1 MSSRRP
7 SSGLS
12 FRERSRAAGLRV
24 KKKPFTITKRWPLWE
39 RRERRRLEIL
49 AMIDEA
55 EASLARGEGR
65 EITKESMKAL
75 AEELRNEFGVV
86 SLPIVRGT
94 FDVLIFRYGCQT
106 ATGRSS

>member
-1 MSSRRP
+1 M
-7 SSGLS
+7 
-12 FRERSRAAGLRV
+12 

-75 AEELRNEFGVV
+75 AEEIKERVRRRIVADRPRNV
-86 SLPIVRGT
+86 
-94 FDVLIFRYGCQT
+94 
-106 ATGRSS
+106 